1 MELKNLRA
9 FVEVVRQ
16 NGFTAAGKTLCAT
29 QSTVSKAVR
38 QLEDEIGAPL
48 LDRLAPKPRLT
59 AIGEAVY
66 PRALRLLAERDDL
79 LAEIAE
85 LRGLKRGVLRL
96 GLPPVGSGLLFAPLF
111 TKFLKLYP
119 GVEISLVEHGSA
131 RLEEILRLGEIDFAA
146 SLLPVDEDF
155 EFHEIRRDPMMAL
168 VAADS
173 PLAGR
178 ERVSIRD
185 LRDMPLI
192 LFESGFAQNRLIINA
207 CHRAGFEPEVA
218 ARSGQIDFIVELAG
232 AGLGAA
238 FLPRLLVKGQ
248 GGDKARGGVIGVM
261 LDEPDVDWRLALVW
275 RKGAFLSDAAR
286 AWLALAREARFS

>member
-16 NGFTAAGKTLCAT
+16 NGFTAAGKVLCAT

-38 QLEDEIGAPL
+38 QIEDEIGAPL

-59 AIGEAVY
+59 AVGEAVY
-66 PRALRLLAERDDL
+66 ARALRLLAERDDL
-79 LAEIAE
+79 LTEIAE

-96 GLPPVGSGLLFAPLF
+96 GLPPVGSGILFAPLF
-111 TKFLKLYP
+111 TKFRKLYP
-119 GVEISLVEHGSA
+119 GIDIRLAEHGSA

-155 EFHEIRRDPMMAL
+155 EWHEIRRDPLMTL
-168 VAADS
+168 VAADGQ
-173 PLAGR
+173 LAAQ
-178 ERVSIRD
+178 ERVSIAD
-185 LRDMPLI
+185 LRDIPLI
-192 LFESGFAQNRLIINA
+192 LFESGFAQNRVIINA
-207 CHRAGFEPEVA
+207 CHRAGFEPVVA
-218 ARSGQIDFIVELAG
+218 ARSNQIDFIVELAA

-238 FLPRLLVKGQ
+238 FLPRLLDRSRTRV
-248 GGDKARGGVIGVM
+248 GVVSLV

-275 RKGAFLSDAAR
+275 RKGAYLSDAAR
-286 AWLALAREARFS
+286 AWQALVMESRFD

>member
-9 FVEVVRQ
+9 FVEVIRQ

-38 QLEDEIGAPL
+38 QIEDEIGAPL
-48 LDRLAPKPRLT
+48 IDRLAPKIRMTPV
-59 AIGEAVY
+59 GEAVY
-66 PRALRLLAERDDL
+66 ARALRLLAERDDL

-96 GLPPVGSGLLFAPLF
+96 GLPPVGSGILFAPLF
-111 TKFLKLYP
+111 ARFRKIYP
-119 GVEISLVEHGSA
+119 GVDIRLIEHGSS

-155 EFHEIRRDPMMAL
+155 EWHEIHRDPMMTL
-168 VAADS
+168 VAADH
-173 PLAGR
+173 PLSRR
-178 ERVSIRD
+178 ERVSIDD
-185 LRDMPLI
+185 LRDSPLI

-207 CHRAGFEPEVA
+207 CHRAGFEPVVA
-218 ARSGQIDFIVELAG
+218 ARSSQIDFIVELAA
-232 AGLGAA
+232 AGVGAA
-238 FLPRLLVKGQ
+238 FLPRLLDRRRTRV
-248 GGDKARGGVIGVM
+248 GVVSLV

-286 AWLALAREARFS
+286 AWQALAMEQRFD